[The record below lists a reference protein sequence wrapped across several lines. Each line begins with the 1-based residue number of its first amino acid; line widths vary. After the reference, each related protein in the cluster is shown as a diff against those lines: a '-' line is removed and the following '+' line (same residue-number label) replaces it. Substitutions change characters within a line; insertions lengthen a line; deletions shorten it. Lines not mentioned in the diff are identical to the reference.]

1 MTVAPK
7 PFYETMYI
15 LRPDLGDELTQQA
28 IEKFKTTLSEVGGEQ
43 IQVLNRGRRRL
54 AYPIQKFSD
63 GIYVQLNYYGN
74 SGTVAAFERAM
85 RLSEE
90 VIRFLTIAQTPP
102 QPAPAAEPL
111 AVATPE

>member
-1 MTVAPK
+1 MAVAPK

-28 IEKFKTTLSEVGGEQ
+28 IEKFKTTLSELGGEE

-63 GIYVQLNYYGN
+63 GIYIQLNYFGN
-74 SGTVAAFERAM
+74 SNTVAAFERAM
-85 RLSEE
+85 RLSED
-90 VIRFLTIAQTPP
+90 VIRYLTIAQTPP
-102 QPAPAAEPL
+102 PPAPGSEPV
-111 AVATPE
+111 ATATPE